1 MQILPLVAGDGG
13 AVLVSPAR
21 NGDDDALVLAHG
33 GGQFSGVGHGVGGLD
48 GGNDA
53 LGAGQ
58 VFKGLHGLVIGDGDV
73 LGPADVIQVGVLRAD
88 AGVV

>member
-1 MQILPLVAGDGG
+1 M
-13 AVLVSPAR
+13 
-21 NGDDDALVLAHG
+21 
-33 GGQFSGVGHGVGGLD
+33 GHGVGGLD

-58 VFKGLHGLVIGDGDV
+58 VFKGVHSLVIGDGDV